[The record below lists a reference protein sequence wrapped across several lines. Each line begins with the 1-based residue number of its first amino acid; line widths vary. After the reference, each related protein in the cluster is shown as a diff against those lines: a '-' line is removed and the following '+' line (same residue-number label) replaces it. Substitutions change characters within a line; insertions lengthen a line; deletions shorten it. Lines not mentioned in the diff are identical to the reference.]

1 MPSRLHLIAQPASPA
16 LARLTHLVRRPC
28 RAAVLAGC
36 VLLGACAHQ
45 ASAPTAPAGTP
56 LLYQQLGGVAGIQRV
71 AFRTID
77 RVAHDP
83 RTQRTFDGIHL
94 SYLQQSVANYL
105 CKVADGPCVYDGE
118 TMRNAHAD
126 LNIGG
131 SEFDVMVQTLREELD
146 AAGVSPAAK
155 NELLRRLAPSR
166 RDIVTH

>member
-1 MPSRLHLIAQPASPA
+1 MPSRLDLNLS
-16 LARLTHLVRRPC
+16 LAPGGPSRVLVTFLRGLC
-28 RAAVLAGC
+28 GTTVLATSA
-36 VLLGACAHQ
+36 LLAACAHQ
-45 ASAPTAPAGTP
+45 PPEP
-56 LLYQQLGGVAGIQRV
+56 LYRQLGGVAVIQSV
-71 AFRTID
+71 AFKTLD

-83 RTQRTFDGIHL
+83 RTKRTFDGVRL
-94 SYLQQSVANYL
+94 SYLQQSVSNYL

-155 NELLRRLAPSR
+155 NELLRRLAPTR
-166 RDIVTH
+166 RDIVKH